1 MKLSTSENSIDV
13 EIVDGEGRVLKTLD
27 QHLKEWL
34 VIRNIPTDFYIEDEA
49 KEMVLAALQDEHFK
63 SAHIDD
69 ENGLVVEFLEEE
81 KNEQRP
87 IQPENENGLSES

>member
-13 EIVDGEGRVLKTLD
+13 EIINNEGQVLKSLD
-27 QHLKEWL
+27 QHLREWL

-49 KEMVLAALQDEHFK
+49 KEMVLAALQDENFE

-69 ENGLVVEFLEEE
+69 ENGLVVEFKEEE
-81 KNEQRP
+81 NEQRP
-87 IQPENENGLSES
+87 IQPKNENGLS

>member
-1 MKLSTSENSIDV
+1 MKLSTAENSIDV
-13 EIVDGEGRVLKTLD
+13 EIVNSEGQVLKTLD

-49 KEMVLAALQDEHFK
+49 KEMVLAALQDENFE

-69 ENGLVVEFLEEE
+69 ENGLVVEFKEEE
-81 KNEQRP
+81 NEQRP
-87 IQPENENGLSES
+87 IQPKNENGLS

>member
-13 EIVDGEGRVLKTLD
+13 EIVNSEGQVLKTLD

-49 KEMVLAALQDEHFK
+49 KEMVLAALQDENFE

-69 ENGLVVEFLEEE
+69 ENGLVVEFKEEE
-81 KNEQRP
+81 NEQRP
-87 IQPENENGLSES
+87 IQPKNENGLS